1 MTARSGQVSL
11 GLCLAAIVLALWRW
25 HVPSLSWDAI
35 EVSRV
40 PLAAGVAGSWIALCV
55 ATWLRRRHVSTPV
68 AARVGPLVCFA
79 SQTGFAER
87 LARQTVD
94 ALRESGHPARL
105 SSLAG
110 MDASALA
117 GETSL
122 LFVVSTTGEGDA
134 PDAVAGFIRQMR
146 SPAELR
152 GLRYG
157 VLALGDRGYDDF
169 CGFGHALDRW
179 LRASNATP
187 WFDLVEVDNGDDGA
201 LRHWQRQLGRLTGNR
216 GMPGWRTPGYD
227 MWTLATRTLLNPG
240 SEGGSCFHLGFLP
253 PVHAPAWRAGDIAE
267 IGLPSLVPLQRREY
281 SIASLPADGALELLV
296 RQVRHDDGTLG
307 QGSGWLTE
315 LARPG
320 DGIALR
326 VRANANF
333 HAPDDDRPMLLVGNG
348 TGLAGLRA
356 LLKERIAR
364 GLRRHWLVFGER
376 HSAHDG
382 LLRDE
387 LLDWHVGGH
396 IECLDLVYSRDQ
408 AERHYVQHRLLE
420 RADEVRRWIDQGAVV
435 YVCGSVEG
443 MAPGVDAALRT
454 IVGGEL
460 VDTLLETGR
469 YRRDVY

>member
-1 MTARSGQVSL
+1 VTVRIGQASL
-11 GLCLAAIVLALWRW
+11 GVCLAAIVLALWRW

-35 EVSRV
+35 DVSRV
-40 PLAAGVAGSWIALCV
+40 PLAAGVAGSWFALCM

-68 AARVGPLVCFA
+68 SARVGTLVCFA
-79 SQTGFAER
+79 SQTGFAEQ

-94 ALRESGHPARL
+94 ALRECGHPPRL
-105 SSLAG
+105 SSLSA
-110 MDASALA
+110 MNALALA

-134 PDAVAGFIRQMR
+134 PDAVAGFTRQMR
-146 SPAELR
+146 SPVELR
-152 GLRYG
+152 GLRYA

-187 WFDLVEVDNGDDGA
+187 WFGLVEVDNGDDGA
-201 LRHWQRQLGRLTGNR
+201 LRHWQRQLARLTGKR
-216 GMPGWRTPGYD
+216 DMPDWRMPGYD
-227 MWTLATRTLLNPG
+227 MWTLSARTLLNPG
-240 SEGGSCFHLGFLP
+240 SEGGPCFHIAFLP
-253 PVHAPAWRAGDIAE
+253 PVHTPAWRAGDIAE
-267 IGLPSLVPLQRREY
+267 IGLPSLGPPLHREY

-315 LARPG
+315 SARPG

-333 HAPDDDRPMLLVGNG
+333 HAPDDDRPMILVGNG

-376 HSAHDG
+376 HSTYDG
-382 LLRDE
+382 LLRVE
-387 LLDWHVGGH
+387 LLDWHAGGY

-408 AERHYVQHRLLE
+408 TERYYVQHRLLE
-420 RADEVRRWIDQGAVV
+420 RADEVRRWIDQGAAV